1 VWIGS
6 GILDDVPSA
15 KHIQAILTPL
25 GQTLRSIRRPESGLT
40 GSVFILETT
49 QGDLFLKVSRDPASD
64 WKINK
69 ERIVYGLLRGQ
80 GIPAPKVLK
89 TDLSR
94 TFAPFA
100 YSLSER
106 LPGLTLSQ
114 AYENMSAAER
124 LDAYRQLGE
133 FLGRMHSLT
142 FDGFGDVT
150 EREGMVIVG
159 AAWELAEESAA
170 NVGPFTTWGEMHRK
184 VVRGRLS
191 FLSRT
196 EFHDLAEPVAR
207 WFGHHEGLLDYPIV
221 PRLLHMDLHMSNILV
236 SGGMVSGI
244 LDVEEAVIG
253 HNEYDLMRTELAHF
267 GDGYESLREAFFE
280 AYTAHVRLD
289 DGYEGRKPLYELS
302 RWLVGLK
309 CLIYYGSR
317 VAPDLAEEAR
327 RMRARI
333 RELMEEPPVTLPPRR
348 RGRRRG
354 GLSSF

>member
-40 GSVFILETT
+40 GSVFILETAS
-49 QGDLFLKVSRDPASD
+49 GDLFLKVSRDPASD

-94 TFAPFA
+94 NLVPFA
-100 YSLSER
+100 YTLSDCISS
-106 LPGLTLSQ
+106 LTLSQ
-114 AYENMSAAER
+114 AYADISVAER

-150 EREGMVIVG
+150 EREEMVIVG
-159 AAWELAEESAA
+159 TVWELAEESAA

-196 EFHDLAEPVAR
+196 EFHDLVEPIGR
-207 WFGHHEGLLDYPIV
+207 WFGDHE
-221 PRLLHMDLHMSNILV
+221 
-236 SGGMVSGI
+236 
-244 LDVEEAVIG
+244 EEAIIG

-267 GDGYESLREAFFE
+267 GDGYEVLREAFFGG
-280 AYTAHVRLD
+280 YTAHVALD
-289 DGYEGRKPLYELS
+289 AAYEGRKPLYELS

-309 CLIYYGSR
+309 CLIFYGSR
-317 VAPDLAEEAR
+317 VAPDLAKETR
-327 RMRARI
+327 RMRACI
-333 RELMEEPPVTLPPRR
+333 HELMEEPSAT
-348 RGRRRG
+348 
-354 GLSSF
+354 

>member
-1 VWIGS
+1 MWIGS

-40 GSVFILETT
+40 GSVFILETAS
-49 QGDLFLKVSRDPASD
+49 GDLILKLSHDPASD
-64 WKINK
+64 WKLGK
-69 ERIVYGLLRGQ
+69 ERIIYGLLQGQ
-80 GIPAPKVLK
+80 GIPAPHVLV

-94 TFAPFA
+94 NLVPFA
-100 YSLSER
+100 YTLSDCISS
-106 LPGLTLSQ
+106 LTLSQ
-114 AYENMSAAER
+114 AYADISVAER

-159 AAWELAEESAA
+159 AVWELAEESAA

-196 EFHDLAEPVAR
+196 ELHDLVEPIGR
-207 WFGHHEGLLDYPIV
+207 WFGDHE
-221 PRLLHMDLHMSNILV
+221 
-236 SGGMVSGI
+236 
-244 LDVEEAVIG
+244 EEAIIG

-267 GDGYESLREAFFE
+267 GDGYEALREAFFGG
-280 AYTAHVRLD
+280 YTAHVALD
-289 DGYEGRKPLYELS
+289 AAYEGRKPLYELS

-309 CLIYYGSR
+309 CLIFYGSR
-317 VAPDLAEEAR
+317 VAPDLAKETR
-327 RMRARI
+327 RMRACI
-333 RELMEEPPVTLPPRR
+333 HELMEEPSAT
-348 RGRRRG
+348 
-354 GLSSF
+354 

>member
-1 VWIGS
+1 M
-6 GILDDVPSA
+6 
-15 KHIQAILTPL
+15 HLTPSRE
-25 GQTLRSIRRPESGLT
+25 GANIRSGLLSKFPRGADYDHPLPLRDVAEAIKRQRVHPAQELAGEAIGADT
-40 GSVFILETT
+40 G
-49 QGDLFLKVSRDPASD
+49 
-64 WKINK
+64 
-69 ERIVYGLLRGQ
+69 
-80 GIPAPKVLK
+80 
-89 TDLSR
+89 
-94 TFAPFA
+94 PFA
-100 YSLSER
+100 
-106 LPGLTLSQ
+106 
-114 AYENMSAAER
+114 
-124 LDAYRQLGE
+124 
-133 FLGRMHSLT
+133 
-142 FDGFGDVT
+142 
-150 EREGMVIVG
+150 
-159 AAWELAEESAA
+159 
-170 NVGPFTTWGEMHRK
+170 TWREMHRQI
-184 VVRGRLS
+184 VRGQPS

-196 EFHDLAEPVAR
+196 EFYDLTESAGR
-207 WFGHHEGLLDYPIV
+207 WFGEREDLLGYPIV

-333 RELMEEPPVTLPPRR
+333 RELMEESPVTLPPRR